1 MPQRVKTGGGT
12 HRTSWGRSP
21 VLWILANGKTPSS
34 LPTSENLDRYVEDL
48 NDARTLLADFFSSL
62 PLTLQ
67 FTHCYGE
74 HMVLPNWKI
83 GRALGIP
90 IHLHASWF
98 AVFFFVTWSLAT
110 DYLPDTLPGLS
121 VPRYWGMGGIAA
133 LLLFLSVLL
142 HELGHSYV
150 ALRYQIPIRQIT
162 LFIFGGMAHMG
173 KEPPSPRA
181 EFLIA
186 MAGPLVSLILGACC
200 LGGAIALE
208 SLFSQP
214 GMKGLVALGSLL
226 GMVNVQLGL
235 FNLIPGFPLDGGRI
249 LRAGLWARN
258 KDFHRATSQ
267 AAFVGIGFGVAL
279 GLVGVV
285 LMVGAWSGF
294 LSQSITTNGVWLM
307 CIGAFLFA
315 AALNHK
321 RQAAPRILLA
331 SVTVRQVM
339 VHRSV
344 TLLPDMSVQDAVDQ
358 YFVAQG
364 YGEFPVCEEGQV
376 LGVVTVRDVQA
387 LPTALWPWRRVRE
400 MMRLT
405 SPALYIPPDWS
416 IMQAMDRMA
425 QAGLDCLVV
434 MENGEIVG
442 MVTRSAI
449 AHFLQLRGSESLG
462 VRGQAREAQ
471 R

>member
-1 MPQRVKTGGGT
+1 MATSIPDPQGE
-12 HRTSWGRSP
+12 
-21 VLWILANGKTPSS
+21 A
-34 LPTSENLDRYVEDL
+34 E
-48 NDARTLLADFFSSL
+48 
-62 PLTLQ
+62 LTLE

-74 HMVLPNWKI
+74 RMALPNWKI

-110 DYLPDTLPGLS
+110 GYLPETLPGLS
-121 VPRYWGMGGIAA
+121 IPRYWGMGGIAA

-186 MAGPLVSLILGACC
+186 MAGPLVSLILGAGC
-200 LGGAIALE
+200 LGGAMAVE
-208 SLFSQP
+208 SLFAQSGAQ
-214 GMKGLVALGSLL
+214 GLVVLGSLL

-235 FNLIPGFPLDGGRI
+235 FNLIPGFPLDGGRV

-258 KDFHRATSQ
+258 KDFNRATSQ
-267 AAFVGIGFGVAL
+267 AALMGIGFGVTL
-279 GLVGVV
+279 GLIGTI
-285 LMVGAWSGF
+285 LMAGAWSGV
-294 LSQSITTNGVWLM
+294 LGQSIATNGVWLIF
-307 CIGAFLFA
+307 IGAVLFS
-315 AALNHK
+315 AALASK
-321 RQAAPRILLA
+321 RQTAPRILLA

-339 VHRSV
+339 VQRV
-344 TLLPDMSVQDAVDQ
+344 MTLVPDMSVQDAVNQ

-364 YGEFPVCEEGQV
+364 CSEFPVCEEGQV

-400 MMRLT
+400 IMRPT
-405 SPALYIPPDWS
+405 SPAFCIPPDWS
-416 IMQAMDRMA
+416 IMQAMDRMV
-425 QAGLDCLVV
+425 QGGWDCLVV
-434 MENGEIVG
+434 MENREIVG
-442 MVTRSAI
+442 LVTRSAI
-449 AHFLQLRGSESLG
+449 AQYLQLHK
-462 VRGQAREAQ
+462 A
-471 R
+471 

>member
-1 MPQRVKTGGGT
+1 M
-12 HRTSWGRSP
+12 
-21 VLWILANGKTPSS
+21 A
-34 LPTSENLDRYVEDL
+34 
-48 NDARTLLADFFSSL
+48 
-62 PLTLQ
+62 
-67 FTHCYGE
+67 
-74 HMVLPNWKI
+74 LPNWKI

-110 DYLPDTLPGLS
+110 GYLPETLPGLS
-121 VPRYWGMGGIAA
+121 IPRYWGMGGIAA

-186 MAGPLVSLILGACC
+186 MAGPLVSFILGAGC
-200 LGGAIALE
+200 LGGAMAVE
-208 SLFSQP
+208 SLFAQSGAQ
-214 GMKGLVALGSLL
+214 GLVVLGSLL

-235 FNLIPGFPLDGGRI
+235 FNLIPGFPLDGGRV

-258 KDFHRATSQ
+258 KDFNRATSQ
-267 AAFVGIGFGVAL
+267 AALVGIGFGVTL
-279 GLVGVV
+279 GLIGTI
-285 LMVGAWSGF
+285 LMAGAWSGV
-294 LSQSITTNGVWLM
+294 LGQSIATNGVWLIF
-307 CIGAFLFA
+307 IGAFLFS
-315 AALNHK
+315 AALASK
-321 RQAAPRILLA
+321 RQTAPRILLA

-339 VHRSV
+339 VQRVV

-364 YGEFPVCEEGQV
+364 CGEFPVCEEGQV

-387 LPTALWPWRRVRE
+387 LPTALWPWRRVCE
-400 MMRLT
+400 IMRPT
-405 SPALYIPPDWS
+405 SPAFCIPPDWS
-416 IMQAMDRMA
+416 IMQAMDRMV
-425 QAGLDCLVV
+425 QGGLDCLVV
-434 MENGEIVG
+434 MENREIVG
-442 MVTRSAI
+442 LVTQSAI
-449 AHFLQLRGSESLG
+449 AQYLQLHK
-462 VRGQAREAQ
+462 A
-471 R
+471 

>member
-1 MPQRVKTGGGT
+1 MATSIPDPQGE
-12 HRTSWGRSP
+12 
-21 VLWILANGKTPSS
+21 A
-34 LPTSENLDRYVEDL
+34 E
-48 NDARTLLADFFSSL
+48 
-62 PLTLQ
+62 LTLE

-74 HMVLPNWKI
+74 RMALPNWKI

-110 DYLPDTLPGLS
+110 GYLPETLPGLS

-186 MAGPLVSLILGACC
+186 MAGPLVSLILGAGC
-200 LGGAIALE
+200 LGGAMAVE
-208 SLFSQP
+208 SLFAQSGAQ
-214 GMKGLVALGSLL
+214 GLVVLGSLL

-235 FNLIPGFPLDGGRI
+235 FNLIPGFPLDGGRV

-258 KDFHRATSQ
+258 KDFNRATSQ
-267 AAFVGIGFGVAL
+267 AALVGIGFGVTL
-279 GLVGVV
+279 GLIGTI
-285 LMVGAWSGF
+285 LMAGAWSGV
-294 LSQSITTNGVWLM
+294 LGQSLATNGVWLIF
-307 CIGAFLFA
+307 IGAFLFS
-315 AALNHK
+315 AALASK
-321 RQAAPRILLA
+321 RQTAPRILLA

-339 VHRSV
+339 VQRV
-344 TLLPDMSVQDAVDQ
+344 MTLVPDMSVQDAVDQ

-364 YGEFPVCEEGQV
+364 CGEFPVCEEGQV

-387 LPTALWPWRRVRE
+387 LPAALWPLRRVRE
-400 MMRLT
+400 IMRPT
-405 SPALYIPPDWS
+405 SPAFCIPPDWS
-416 IMQAMDRMA
+416 IMQAMDRMV
-425 QAGLDCLVV
+425 QGGWDCLVV
-434 MENGEIVG
+434 MENREIVG
-442 MVTRSAI
+442 LVTRSAI
-449 AHFLQLRGSESLG
+449 AQYLQLHK
-462 VRGQAREAQ
+462 V
-471 R
+471 